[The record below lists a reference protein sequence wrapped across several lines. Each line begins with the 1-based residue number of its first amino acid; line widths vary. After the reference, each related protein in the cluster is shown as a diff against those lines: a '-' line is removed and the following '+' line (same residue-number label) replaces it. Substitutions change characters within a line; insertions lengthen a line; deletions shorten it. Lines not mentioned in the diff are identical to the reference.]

1 MHLIK
6 GEADVNLAKAFLLI
20 VGSFFLLAGVAYLAA
35 PVALTAFVQ
44 MPLGS
49 PVAVIEVQGF
59 YGGQMI
65 GLGAFTLLGVFRPQ
79 FATAALILIAADLGG
94 TAIGR
99 AVGMVASGQFPA
111 EMLALMLVESVSA
124 VVSMALVRRA

>member
-6 GEADVNLAKAFLLI
+6 GEADVNLAKAFLLV
-20 VGSFFLLAGVAYLAA
+20 VGSFFLTVGVAYLVAPAA
-35 PVALTAFVQ
+35 LAALVQ
-44 MPLGS
+44 MSLVS

-65 GLGAFTLLGVFRPQ
+65 GLGAFTLLGAFRPQ
-79 FATAALILIAADLGG
+79 FAAAALILVAADLGG

-99 AVGMVASGQFPA
+99 AVGMVASSQFPA

-124 VVSMALVRRA
+124 VVSIALVRRA